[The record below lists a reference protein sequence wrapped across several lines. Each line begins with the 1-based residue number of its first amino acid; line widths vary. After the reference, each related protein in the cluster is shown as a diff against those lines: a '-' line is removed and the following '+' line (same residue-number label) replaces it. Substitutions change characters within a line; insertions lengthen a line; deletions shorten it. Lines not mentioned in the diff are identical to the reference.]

1 MLFIGAAESFVDDS
15 IKSAKPFIHSNVVG
29 TQVMV
34 DLALKFN
41 VERFIYISTDEV
53 YGQLLSNE
61 EPWTESSIVKPRN
74 PYSASKAAG
83 ELIVRSASETHG
95 LKYNITRCSNN
106 YGSRQPPRNLIP
118 KVVTC
123 LLSDTAI
130 PIHGN
135 GQQHRE
141 WLYVLDHCSA
151 VMKILENGKVNETY
165 NIGSGFDLSN
175 LEVVE
180 SIAKIMNKTPKIN
193 FITDRKGHD
202 QKYGVNCNKIKEIGW
217 KPRYINF
224 AEIMESTI
232 KWYSDNLNFYEY
244 TSNR

>member
-1 MLFIGAAESFVDDS
+1 
-15 IKSAKPFIHSNVVG
+15 
-29 TQVMV
+29 MV

-53 YGQLLSNE
+53 YGQLLVNE

-123 LLSDTAI
+123 LLSDTPI

-151 VMKILENGKVNETY
+151 IMKILESGKVNETY

-193 FITDRKGHD
+193 FITDRK
-202 QKYGVNCNKIKEIGW
+202 
-217 KPRYINF
+217 R
-224 AEIMESTI
+224 A
-232 KWYSDNLNFYEY
+232 
-244 TSNR
+244 